1 MTRLGQQLHRK
12 KGAGQPPPHNTGCRS
27 ALRGS
32 VPPKY
37 PAPSWCG
44 KSQGRPGGLCDLA
57 DTVIGNKAA
66 NSQPGAE
73 AQAKALLPSPISV
86 HPLASAVRSLPLHGC
101 GLPEWHPG
109 KVLRTPPPTGDL
121 WGGSTPYL
129 LPDDP
134 NPKRLLFWFRRR
146 IMVPKILPFTVCAV
160 GITLPGTS

>member
-12 KGAGQPPPHNTGCRS
+12 KGAGQPPHNTGCRS

-37 PAPSWCG
+37 PAPSWRG

-73 AQAKALLPSPISV
+73 AQAKALLHLPFQYI
-86 HPLASAVRSLPLHGC
+86 PLPVLYGVFLYMGVASLNGIQVRFSAPH
-101 GLPEWHPG
+101 
-109 KVLRTPPPTGDL
+109 PPP
-121 WGGSTPYL
+121 GS
-129 LPDDP
+129 
-134 NPKRLLFWFRRR
+134 R
-146 IMVPKILPFTVCAV
+146 
-160 GITLPGTS
+160 